1 MFHRKPKETEQ
12 SGEVVVEEARPM
24 SAEETIRAVVAR
36 KQGEALLRLDEYV
49 DAAKADIQ
57 KWAMGGHPP
66 EELSVVIQ
74 WPVGREQCL
83 MDSDQ
88 GPVKGEEDEE
98 EEY

>member
-1 MFHRKPKETEQ
+1 MDSEPQRGYKIRSSMFLFRVCGGCYRYQE
-12 SGEVVVEEARPM
+12 RPPDD
-24 SAEETIRAVVAR
+24 SPIRAP
-36 KQGEALLRLDEYV
+36 QLSDIY
-49 DAAKADIQ
+49 IQ